1 MYSSQQLVIKTDSTG
16 HQLVRVVQQ
25 LSEDFML
32 QKGKIPDRIF
42 LNDKDFDLPN
52 EIEVCDC
59 KVRATHLVPQGKVIV
74 TDNTVKTI
82 FD

>member
-1 MYSSQQLVIKTDSTG
+1 MYRSQQVTIEPNITE
-16 HQLVRVVQQ
+16 HRLVRVVQQ
-25 LSEDFML
+25 LSEDFLL
-32 QKGKIPDRIF
+32 QKGKLPDRIF

-52 EIEVCDC
+52 EIEVSGC
-59 KVRATHLVPQGKVIV
+59 KIRSTYLVPQGNVIV